1 MLMGFR
7 PFIELIAVPFWGNV
21 AERWRRWKT
30 VLLFSLFCWLAFTL
44 SLAFIQP
51 DAHSC
56 LVGHVEGNKT
66 IVVLAEVYSF
76 IVGPIPWGHSGTLCH
91 ALSLLSLSS
100 SLLLLLWTSILHC
113 HSPGVAT
120 VARRLRYSYAGGV
133 RRDTS
138 VTW

>member
-56 LVGHVEGNKT
+56 LVGHVVKNRT
-66 IVVLAEVYSF
+66 IVVLAQVY
-76 IVGPIPWGHSGTLCH
+76 TD
-91 ALSLLSLSS
+91 
-100 SLLLLLWTSILHC
+100 
-113 HSPGVAT
+113 T
-120 VARRLRYSYAGGV
+120 VC
-133 RRDTS
+133 
-138 VTW
+138 